1 MVFLTSLETHDT
13 GPMYE
18 AGVNAYVVKPA
29 SLPGLV
35 WLWPEGARLL
45 LPVAVAL
52 GGMWLVTLLFLRI
65 HSRYRGHVT
74 GLWIM
79 EGLLALVASVPAFLL

>member
-1 MVFLTSLETHDT
+1 MPHLLATPMRSVMKGFL
-13 GPMYE
+13 
-18 AGVNAYVVKPA
+18 VA

-45 LPVAVAL
+45 LPVLVAL
-52 GGMWLVTLLFLRI
+52 GGMWLVTLLFRRI